1 MLLDQLEEQL
11 NLLAAVIKLRYGW
24 GRQIEVVRQGHQ
36 RLALGVLDADAAQ
49 RLRVVPDPLELGQ
62 RAVLVAD
69 DAAGPVQRLRVA
81 PLETQV
87 RLGVDDEEAL
97 GLVQSMQFLEV
108 VVAPIHDIEGNG
120 IRNQHVEDIDHAP
133 LAVADVD
140 EARNV
145 ALQFEWRMHLH
156 RSFGAAKRPPRK
168 HRQTQVDGRRIQGID
183 RLGQIDAEGF
193 VDIQPAGNADQTLG
207 EVGIDAPIPDRFR
220 VRQCVSGYRVAK
232 AHVVELGRPYL

>member
-1 MLLDQLEEQL
+1 MQTGEVRIAAIEQ
-11 NLLAAVIKLRYGW
+11 VER
-24 GRQIEVVRQGHQ
+24 
-36 RLALGVLDADAAQ
+36 
-49 RLRVVPDPLELGQ
+49 
-62 RAVLVAD
+62 
-69 DAAGPVQRLRVA
+69 
-81 PLETQV
+81 T
-87 RLGVDDEEAL
+87 RLGRERIQDGD
-97 GLVQSMQFLEV
+97 LV
-108 VVAPIHDIEGNG
+108 
-120 IRNQHVEDIDHAP
+120 R

-207 EVGIDAPIPDRFR
+207 EVGIDAPIPDRFH
-220 VRQCVSGYRVAK
+220 VRQCVSGHRAVK
-232 AHVVELGRPYL
+232 AHVVELGRLAAQTAFDVAQTPPIGQLRECHDKY